1 MNPEDVLTAE
11 DLIAYMLEHEDGI
24 FFREK
29 VNDKFEVV
37 AFKDLPSRRKAQR
50 ILQFLEDGSIPVRVR
65 HDDEVGYS
73 ND

>member
-1 MNPEDVLTAE
+1 MNEEDVLTAE

-29 VNDKFEVV
+29 VDNKFECV
-37 AFKDLPSRRKAQR
+37 ALKDLSPRRKAQR
-50 ILQFLEDGSIPVRVR
+50 ILQFLNDGSIPVRIR
-65 HDDEVGYS
+65 RDEIGYS